1 MLAFPHHPSTGGRTI
16 PTTNITL
23 APTEASFI
31 TDALLDRA
39 ADAHNDYDPER
50 AEALA
55 RLALRVDPYQRVEA
69 HRLYAGRTDVTNV
82 VYVDSVQGAEVRYTR
97 KGITGHSFLRL
108 FNETFRKV
116 NIHDA

>member
-1 MLAFPHHPSTGGRTI
+1 MS
-16 PTTNITL
+16 TTNITL
-23 APTEASFI
+23 TPTEASFI

-39 ADAHNDYDPER
+39 ADAHNDYDPDR

-55 RLALRVDPYQRVEA
+55 RLARRVDPTQAVEP
-69 HRLYAGRTDVTNV
+69 HRYYAARNNDTNV
-82 VYVDSVQGAEVRYTR
+82 VYVDSVDGARVHYARN
-97 KGITGHSFLRL
+97 GVLGSSFLRP